1 MRPRKEYG
9 TKNCIG
15 RQVYL
20 FRIQKN
26 MKQKDLLAQ
35 LQIKGIDITQASLS
49 DLEGQWRCATD
60 REVKALAEIFHIA
73 MESLFPP

>member
-1 MRPRKEYG
+1 
-9 TKNCIG
+9 
-15 RQVYL
+15 
-20 FRIQKN
+20 

-60 REVKALAEIFHIA
+60 REVKALAEVFHIA

>member
-26 MKQKDLLAQ
+26 MKQKDMLAQ
-35 LQIKGIDITQASLS
+35 LQIKGIDIGQASLS
-49 DLEGQWRCATD
+49 DLEGQQRLATD
-60 REVKALAEIFHIA
+60 IEVKALAEIFQIS
-73 MESLFPP
+73 MEQLFPP